1 MQIEKKSYIVNNQIW
16 LNKLY
21 FQISNSKDKQCLTID
36 TREANELGPGKFRTH
51 TDNNEEQTCFFNRK
65 NDTHIFSFLAKRV
78 PNEQII
84 FKTNI
89 DFERNKSLEISLENS
104 VLKNESSGDI
114 QSASRENFRR
124 RYFDNARR
132 PETSGFTPER
142 NFSHSQPM
150 PEDDE
155 MTETV
160 EEKAIIQ
167 EIDQQVPEKNQNL
180 SEMIKLLIDIG

>member
-89 DFERNKSLEISLENS
+89 GFERNKSLEISLENS
-104 VLKNESSGDI
+104 VLKNESCGDI

-142 NFSHSQPM
+142 NLLSQSADARGRR
-150 PEDDE
+150 DDRDSRRE
-155 MTETV
+155 SNYSGDRSASTR
-160 EEKAIIQ
+160 KKPKFI
-167 EIDQQVPEKNQNL
+167 
-180 SEMIKLLIDIG
+180 